1 MEYLASDTKNIKDS
15 LSFMAKYIGN
25 KQVNLVKS
33 NDLEDFK
40 GIGEAIWNFISL
52 IYQSKWDFLIA
63 NKNDKSLKQKIS
75 DKLASRII
83 PPSNCNNKSMDKPIL
98 ASIDKMPL
106 PIPAKLQKKVNWI
119 SKYFKNIKPVD
130 GPNNASKLYA
140 QASKQFYVQASK
152 LANNTTK
159 VIKIKDT
166 FPC

>member
-40 GIGEAIWNFISL
+40 GIEEAIWNFISL

-140 QASKQFYVQASK
+140 
-152 LANNTTK
+152 
-159 VIKIKDT
+159 
-166 FPC
+166 